1 MTADALRARAAR
13 FLALHRGSRTLV
25 LPNAWDGGSA
35 RLFEQAGFA
44 ALGTTSAGIAISLG
58 YPDGERI
65 SRDEM
70 IAAVARIT
78 RVVDLP
84 VSADLEMG
92 YGVTAAEVADTARAA
107 MAAGAVGLN
116 VEDGRAEGGRVV
128 EIEEHTE
135 RVRAIRAAADGAGVP
150 FVINARVDLYLLGIG
165 DATWRFEETVRRA
178 HAYREAGADCIFV
191 PLVNDAQTIGRLV
204 RSIDAPLNVLA
215 VAGTPPVAELQALGV
230 ARVSVG
236 SGPMRATFALTQRIA
251 RRMKDEGTF
260 TAFTDD
266 TIPLRDVNRLF
277 TR

>member
-1 MTADALRARAAR
+1 MSADVLRARAAR
-13 FLALHRGSRTLV
+13 FLSLHRGSRILV

-35 RLFEQAGFA
+35 RVFEQAGFP

-65 SRDEM
+65 SRDDM

-78 RVVDLP
+78 RVVDIP

-116 VEDGRAEGGRVV
+116 VEDGRPDGGRVI

-150 FVINARVDLYLLGIG
+150 FVINARVDVYLLNIG

-178 HAYREAGADCIFV
+178 HAYRDAGADCIFV
-191 PLVNDAQTIGRLV
+191 PLVNDAATIGRLA

-215 VAGTPPVAELQALGV
+215 VAGTPPAAELQALGV

-236 SGPMRATFALTQRIA
+236 SGPMRATFALMQRIA

-260 TAFTDD
+260 TAFTED
-266 TIPLRDVNRLF
+266 TVPLREVNRLF